1 MTGGVPAGAGLRAAI
16 HARLMACSRGL
27 RVDDI
32 LARMYASWA
41 TGGGALPDWW
51 GLPPD
56 DFRAVLSL
64 HFPGCLPD
72 APPNP
77 GRAPDAAR
85 EAETA
90 ELRSLLLGGRSDD
103 ASESGRIAAVVAT
116 ACLGGD
122 HLWQDLGL
130 WNRADLSDLLT
141 LYFPR
146 LAARNTA
153 DMKWKKFFYKQLC
166 QAEGIHT
173 CRAPSCEVCVDYQAC
188 FGPEE

>member
-1 MTGGVPAGAGLRAAI
+1 MVRGIPAEDGLRNAV
-16 HARLMACSRGL
+16 HARLMGCSRSL
-27 RVDDI
+27 RADDI

-41 TGGGALPDWW
+41 TGGGTLPDWW
-51 GLPPD
+51 GLPPAA
-56 DFRAVLSL
+56 FRSLLSM
-64 HFPGCLPD
+64 HFPGFEPD
-72 APPNP
+72 SPPNP
-77 GRAPDAAR
+77 GRAPDGAR
-85 EAETA
+85 QAETLELQHLLLQECTADEPEAE
-90 ELRSLLLGGRSDD
+90 L
-103 ASESGRIAAVVAT
+103 IAGVVAV

-122 HLWQDLGL
+122 HLWQDLGV

-173 CRAPSCEVCVDYQAC
+173 CRAPSCEVCIDYRAC
-188 FGPEE
+188 FGPEV

>member
-1 MTGGVPAGAGLRAAI
+1 VTGGLPAGAGLRTAI
-16 HARLMACSRGL
+16 HARLLACSHGHRA
-27 RVDDI
+27 DDI
-32 LARMYASWA
+32 LARMYATWA

-51 GLPPD
+51 GLSPAG
-56 DFRAVLSL
+56 FRAVMSL
-64 HFPGCLPD
+64 HFPGLATH

-77 GRAPDAAR
+77 GRAPDDSR
-85 EAETA
+85 QAETG
-90 ELRSLLLGGRSDD
+90 ELQQLLLDGRADGAAD
-103 ASESGRIAAVVAT
+103 GEHIAVIVAT
-116 ACLGGD
+116 ACLGSD
-122 HLWQDLGL
+122 HLWQDLGV

-166 QAEGIHT
+166 QSEGIHT